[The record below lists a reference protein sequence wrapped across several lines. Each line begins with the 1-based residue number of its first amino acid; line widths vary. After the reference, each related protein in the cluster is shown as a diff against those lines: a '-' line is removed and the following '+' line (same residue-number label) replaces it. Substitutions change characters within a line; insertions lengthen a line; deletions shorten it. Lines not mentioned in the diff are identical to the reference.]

1 MATKSV
7 TCCVVGGGPAGVT
20 LGLLLA
26 RAGVEVAVLE
36 KHTDF
41 LRDFRGDTV
50 HPSTLTILDELG
62 LFEEFDRL
70 PQYRAPHI
78 AVGTSDGPVPF
89 ADLTRLPVAHPYIAF
104 VPQWDFLSL
113 LAGHAARYPT
123 FHLIIEAE
131 CTGVIT
137 ERGAIKGVTYRTGDG
152 TEHELRAKLTVG
164 ADGRHSVVRAAA
176 GLEVMETNPPMD
188 VLWFRLPREETDTE
202 ETFLQFGAG
211 KMMVS
216 INRGTYWQ
224 LAYLVPKDSAGE
236 LMEQDVQVLR
246 DATAE
251 LLPHLANR
259 VDRLTSWDDTS
270 VLQVGLNHLRRW
282 HRPGLLCIGDAA
294 HTMSPIAG
302 VGINLAVQDA
312 VATANALAE
321 GLLRTQTDGVPID
334 GRAVM
339 SVQRR
344 RQVPAAVTQAFQRVI
359 QNRVVAPALGG
370 AGTPGFPRFA
380 ADVPVV
386 GRLLS
391 RFVGLGVLPEHV
403 RVPAREPEREP
414 ARS

>member
-36 KHTDF
+36 KHADF

-50 HPSTLTILDELG
+50 HPSTLTVLDELG
-62 LFEEFDRL
+62 LFEDFDRL

-78 AVGTSDGPVPF
+78 AVGTPDGLVPF
-89 ADLTRLPVAHPYIAF
+89 ADLSKLPVAHPYIAF

-113 LAGHAARYPT
+113 LAERAATYPA
-123 FHLIIEAE
+123 FHLITEAE
-131 CTGVIT
+131 CTGVIV
-137 ERGAIKGVTYRTGDG
+137 ERGAVKGVTYRTTDG
-152 TEHELRAKLTVG
+152 AEHELRAKLTVG
-164 ADGRHSVVRAAA
+164 ADGRHSVVRASA

-202 ETFLQFGAG
+202 ETFLQFGIG
-211 KMMVS
+211 KMIVS

-224 LAYLVPKDSAGE
+224 LAYLIPKDSAGD
-236 LMEQDVQVLR
+236 LMKQDVQVLR
-246 DATAE
+246 DPVVE

-259 VDRLTSWDDTS
+259 VDRLTSWEDVS
-270 VLQVGLNHLRRW
+270 VLQVGLDRLRRW

-312 VATANALAE
+312 VATANALAD
-321 GLLRTQTDGVPID
+321 GLLRAQTDGVPID

-344 RQVPAAVTQAFQRVI
+344 RQVPAMVTQTFQRI
-359 QNRVVAPALGG
+359 LQNRVIVPALDG
-370 AGTPGFPRFA
+370 AGTPGFPQFA
-380 ADVPVV
+380 AKVPVV
-386 GRLLS
+386 SRLLS

-403 RVPAREPEREP
+403 KSPERAPERA
-414 ARS
+414 AR